1 MMKKLLFVASLALIS
16 AFGFAQNNPKPS
28 PATEVKAKLENG
40 AEISIKYGQPSLKG
54 RTPGKDVEPMLNK
67 IWRAGAND
75 ATVFETSKD
84 LKINGNTLPAGKYAL
99 FLLQKE
105 SGATVIFNKIWKQW
119 GAFQYKEAEDALRVE
134 AKLATNSESAEKL
147 IYSISGNG
155 MVQIL
160 WGNLNFGF
168 TVE

>member
-1 MMKKLLFVASLALIS
+1 MKKLLFAASLALIS
-16 AFGFAQNNPKPS
+16 TLGYAQNGSKPS
-28 PATEVKAKLENG
+28 PATETKATLDNG
-40 AEISIKYGQPSLKG
+40 TEISIKYGQPSLKG

-75 ATVFETSKD
+75 ATVFEASKE
-84 LKINGNTLPAGKYAL
+84 LKINGKSLPAGKYSL
-99 FLLQKE
+99 FILQKE
-105 SGATVIFNKIWKQW
+105 TGATIIFNKIWKQW
-119 GAFQYKEAEDALRVE
+119 GAFQYKETEDALRVD
-134 AKLATNSESAEKL
+134 AKLTNNAESAEKL
-147 IYSISGNG
+147 IYTISKNG

>member
-1 MMKKLLFVASLALIS
+1 MKKLLFAASLALIS
-16 AFGFAQNNPKPS
+16 VFGIAQNSPKPS
-28 PATEVKAKLENG
+28 PATEVKTTLDNG

-54 RTPGKDVEPMLNK
+54 RTPGKEVEPMLNK

-84 LKINGNTLPAGKYAL
+84 IKINGNMLPAGKYSL

-105 SGATVIFNKIWKQW
+105 NGATVIFNKVWKQW

-134 AKLATNSESAEKL
+134 AKLSTSAESAEKL
-147 IYSISGNG
+147 IYTIDKNG
-155 MVQIL
+155 TVQIL

>member
-1 MMKKLLFVASLALIS
+1 MKKLLLATGFAFIS
-16 AFGFAQNNPKPS
+16 YLGFAQNASKPS
-28 PATEVKAKLENG
+28 PATETKATLANG

-84 LKINGNTLPAGKYAL
+84 LKINGNILPAGKYAL
-99 FLLQKE
+99 FILQKAD
-105 SGATVIFNKIWKQW
+105 GATIIFNKIWKQW
-119 GAFQYKEAEDALRVE
+119 GAFQYKEAEDALRVP
-134 AKLATNSESAEKL
+134 ATLTNNTETAEKL
-147 IYSISGNG
+147 VYSINTKGV
-155 MVQIL
+155 VQIL

>member
-1 MMKKLLFVASLALIS
+1 MKKLLLATVFAFIS
-16 AFGFAQNNPKPS
+16 YLGFSQNGSKPS
-28 PATEVKAKLENG
+28 PATETKATLTNG

-84 LKINGNTLPAGKYAL
+84 LKINGNILPAGKYAL
-99 FLLQKE
+99 FILQKAD
-105 SGATVIFNKIWKQW
+105 GATIIFNKIWKQW
-119 GAFQYKEAEDALRVE
+119 GAFQYKEAEDALRVP
-134 AKLATNSESAEKL
+134 ATLTNNTETAEKL
-147 IYSISGNG
+147 VYSINTKG
-155 MVQIL
+155 MVQLL

>member
-1 MMKKLLFVASLALIS
+1 MKKLLFAASLVLIS
-16 AFGFAQNNPKPS
+16 TLGFSQNNPKPS
-28 PATEVKAKLENG
+28 PATEVKATLNNG
-40 AEISIKYGQPSLKG
+40 TEISIKYGQPSLKG
-54 RTPGKDVEPMLNK
+54 RTPGKEVEPMLNK

-84 LKINGNTLPAGKYAL
+84 AKINGKLLPAGKYSL
-99 FLLQKE
+99 FILQKE
-105 SGATVIFNKIWKQW
+105 SSATVIFNKVWKQW
-119 GAFQYKEAEDALRVE
+119 GAFQYKEAEDALRVD
-134 AKLATNSESAEKL
+134 AKLTNNAETSEKL
-147 IYSISGNG
+147 IYTIGKNG

>member
-1 MMKKLLFVASLALIS
+1 MKKLLLATGFAFIS
-16 AFGFAQNNPKPS
+16 YLGFAQNASKPS
-28 PATEVKAKLENG
+28 PAPETKATLANG

-84 LKINGNTLPAGKYAL
+84 LKINGNILPAGKYAL
-99 FLLQKE
+99 FILQKAD
-105 SGATVIFNKIWKQW
+105 GATIIFNKIWKQW
-119 GAFQYKEAEDALRVE
+119 GAFQYKEAEDALRVP
-134 AKLATNSESAEKL
+134 ATLTNNTETAEKL
-147 IYSISGNG
+147 VYSINTKGV
-155 MVQIL
+155 VQIL
-160 WGNLNFGF
+160 WGNLSFGF